1 MGWGGMLGAVGVS
14 DGWGGVLW
22 AVGVSDGV
30 EEC

>member
-30 EEC
+30 AEC